1 MVEFAALDYSN
12 AHPDFCSVGRWNPQ
26 LSDYVEIRGEVYPTL
41 EEAQARALQL
51 NEDNHNV

>member
-12 AHPDFCSVGRWNPQ
+12 AHPGFCSVGRWNPQ
-26 LSDYVEIRGEVYPTL
+26 ISDYVEIRGEVYPTL